1 MLEKQ
6 QKYVEEKK
14 RDITNH
20 KEEPQL
26 NSRADE
32 WNPSAFDILF
42 YKINQVSLKM
52 KHS

>member
-26 NSRADE
+26 NPRTDE
-32 WNPSAFDILF
+32 WNPSVSDILF
-42 YKINQVSLKM
+42 FKINQVSLKM
-52 KHS
+52 NYS